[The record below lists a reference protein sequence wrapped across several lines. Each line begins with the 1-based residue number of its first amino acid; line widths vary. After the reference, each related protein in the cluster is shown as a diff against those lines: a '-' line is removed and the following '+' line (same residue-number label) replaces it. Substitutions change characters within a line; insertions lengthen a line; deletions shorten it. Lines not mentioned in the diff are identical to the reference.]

1 MSVLF
6 ESSVFCPA
14 SGLRRRGLPALVFL
28 LACGVSQLAF
38 AAAPLSANAP
48 HAPTDQPVWRQSHGV
63 LLSVTRAGD
72 RLVAAGDRGTILLS
86 DDQGGT
92 WRAVA
97 SGTDELLTAG
107 VFVSPTEGWLVGQ
120 DSTVLHSTDA
130 GLHWASQLAAPGTDQ
145 ALFSVAALA
154 PGHLVATGSYAL
166 MLETTDGSAWSPV
179 KLPNLDEDYHLNCVM
194 AHGAD
199 LVITGEAGHAFLRH
213 GTTWTPIPVPYDGS
227 QFGCLTTHDG
237 TMFSFGLRGSLF
249 AAGPGPGTLTWKRI
263 DTGEQRSIFGGALLA
278 NGFIALVGSNGL
290 MMLFDPQTDT
300 LRTLPP
306 VTAATLSAVAET
318 QSGKWVV
325 VGEDGVHTVDPAAT
339 PAARAE
345 VTQ

>member
-1 MSVLF
+1 MSVLTYP
-6 ESSVFCPA
+6 SARSPA
-14 SGLRRRGLPALVFL
+14 AGQCRRGLYALAVL
-28 LACGVSQLAF
+28 LACGALQPAS
-38 AAAPLSANAP
+38 AAAPLSTNAP
-48 HAPTDQPVWRQSHGV
+48 RAPTDQPVWRQTHGV

-86 DDQGGT
+86 DDQGAN

-97 SGTDELLTAG
+97 SGTDELLTSA
-107 VFVSPTEGWLVGQ
+107 VFISPTEGWLVGQ

-130 GLHWASQLAAPGTDQ
+130 GLHWTSQLSAPGTDQ
-145 ALFSVAALA
+145 ALFSVASLA
-154 PGHLVATGSYAL
+154 SNHLVATGSYAL
-166 MLETTDGSAWSPV
+166 MLETTNGATWAPV

-249 AAGPGPGTLTWKRI
+249 AAAPGTVAWKRI
-263 DTGEQRSIFGGALLA
+263 ETGEQRSIFGGTILA
-278 NGFIALVGSNGL
+278 NGFVALVGSNGL
-290 MMLFDPQTDT
+290 MMLFDPQTEK

-306 VTAATLSAVAET
+306 VTGATLSAVAET
-318 QSGKWVV
+318 QSGRWVV
-325 VGEDGVHTVDPAAT
+325 VGEDGVHAVDPAGMA
-339 PAARAE
+339 AE

>member
-1 MSVLF
+1 MHAV
-6 ESSVFCPA
+6 VA
-14 SGLRRRGLPALVFL
+14 L
-28 LACGVSQLAF
+28 LACVISETAF

-48 HAPTDQPVWRQSHGV
+48 HAPTDQPVWRETHGV
-63 LLSVTRAGD
+63 LLSVVRAGD

-86 DDQGGT
+86 DDQGAN

-97 SGTDELLTAG
+97 SDTDELLTSG
-107 VFVSPTEGWLVGQ
+107 VFISPTEGWLVGQ
-120 DSTVLHSTDA
+120 DSTVLHTTDA
-130 GLHWASQLAAPGTDQ
+130 GLHWTSQLSAPGTDQ
-145 ALFSVAALA
+145 ALFSVASLA

-166 MLETTDGSAWSPV
+166 MLETTNAAAWAPV

-237 TMFSFGLRGSLF
+237 AMFSFGLRGSLF
-249 AAGPGPGTLTWKRI
+249 AAAPGTVAWKRI
-263 DTGEQRSIFGGALLA
+263 ETGEQRSIFGGTILA
-278 NGFIALVGSNGL
+278 NGFLALVGSNGL
-290 MMLFDPQTDT
+290 MMLFDPQTEK

-306 VTAATLSAVAET
+306 VTGATLSAVAET

-325 VGEDGVHTVDPAAT
+325 VGEDGVHMVDPAST
-339 PAARAE
+339 PALHAE